1 MKKTSKR
8 SIFSA
13 VLALMLVASVG
24 FFTSLS
30 PTTAWFT
37 ASQQA
42 FKDFD
47 MGKIDVDYNG
57 TDKYINLKFSAATK
71 VLDSNELSEMFEFA
85 AQFYTFSIT
94 NNDSDS
100 MDARLIVDL
109 ANVPQDSGL
118 HYLFFEY
125 DDNDIELCNSFDT
138 IVEEAPAVGETA
150 RTPGVYGT
158 QVSVEGT
165 KEYYDRVIE
174 RVNPNQT
181 NEYQRFLFKRTDNE
195 KRIKQVV
202 EELSSQALEQSI
214 SDKDGFI
221 SFCEN
226 KQIELAQGDTK
237 QICLVL
243 WVEYD
248 NFIAV
253 EGDPVRT
260 LEFENISVD
269 IKPVQPME
277 LLETTTSANP

>member
-8 SIFSA
+8 SIFSVA
-13 VLALMLVASVG
+13 LALMLVASVG
-24 FFTSLS
+24 FFTSLN

-47 MGKIDVDYNG
+47 MGKIDVDYHG
-57 TDKYINLKFSAATK
+57 TNKDINLKFSAATK
-71 VLDSNELSEMFEFA
+71 VLDSDELSEMFEFA
-85 AQFYTFSIT
+85 AQFYTFTVT
-94 NNDSDS
+94 NKESDS
-100 MDARLIVDL
+100 IDARLIVNL

-118 HYLFFEY
+118 HYLFFEF
-125 DDNDIELCNSFDT
+125 DESDIELCNSYDT
-138 IVEEAPAVGETA
+138 IVEEAPALGETA

-158 QVSVEGT
+158 QVSVNGD
-165 KEYYDRVIE
+165 KEYYDRVHE

-181 NEYQRFLFKRTDNE
+181 NEYQHFLFRKTNNE

-214 SDKDGFI
+214 SDKDGFL

-226 KQIELAQGDTK
+226 KQIELAQGATK

-248 NFIAV
+248 SFLAV
-253 EGDPVRT
+253 EGSPTRV
-260 LEFENISVD
+260 LEFENLSVD

-277 LLETTTSANP
+277 LLETTTAANS